1 MTTNKDKIYFQI
13 AYNSKT
19 SQYEIV
25 EPSASYTSHEAIV
38 QLDQFHKIVYQKE
51 DSGARWKIGDDS
63 MPQFATLNEIEEMN
77 TDTPNHFRR
86 SQKQLSALD
95 VCMIAS
101 LGRYG
106 CNSSTYKCNGLCGS
120 NECIRYLYQWNE
132 IMHSREGRVQ
142 LLLFVRAVKNTE
154 KILPWL
160 PENRMKN
167 LIKMISLDR
176 YEYLM
181 RQIASFI

>member
-13 AYNSKT
+13 EHNSNT
-19 SQYEIV
+19 RQYEIV
-25 EPSASYTSHEAIV
+25 EPSASYTSHEAII

-51 DSGARWKIGDDS
+51 DSGLRWKIGDDP

-77 TDTPNHFRR
+77 THTPNHFRR
-86 SQKQLSALD
+86 SRGYYLKCALTE
-95 VCMIAS
+95 CMIV
-101 LGRYG
+101 LNGR
-106 CNSSTYKCNGLCGS
+106 CNSSTYQCNGLCGS
-120 NECIRYLYQWNE
+120 DDCIADLDQWRE

-160 PENRMKN
+160 PENRMRN
-167 LIKMISLDR
+167 FIKMISLDR

-181 RQIASFI
+181 RQIARFI